1 MSGVFNVLATISAAI
16 ALLAGG
22 MFAAGM
28 TELARSQNRRSLDVL
43 ACLLMIGLIASVIVI
58 VRAWSGHDN
67 GLGWVPLV
75 PAVLVAVSIPLQTG
89 SVSDQAGSTGRRI
102 ATELGIALLFA
113 LPALFLALADGMR

>member
-1 MSGVFNVLATISAAI
+1 MATVSAAI

-28 TELARSQNRRSLDVL
+28 TELARRDDRRSLDVL
-43 ACLLMIGLIASVIVI
+43 AVLLMLGLIGSLIVI

-75 PAVLVAVSIPLQTG
+75 PAVLVGVSIPLQTG
-89 SVSDQAGSTGRRI
+89 SVSDQAGSTARRI
-102 ATELGIALLFA
+102 ASELGVALLFA
-113 LPALFLALADGMR
+113 LPALFLALAD

>member
-1 MSGVFNVLATISAAI
+1 MATISAAI
-16 ALLAGG
+16 ALLTGG

-43 ACLLMIGLIASVIVI
+43 ACLLVIGLIASVIVI

-89 SVSDQAGSTGRRI
+89 TVSDQAGSTARRI